1 MPTLTIPDFS
11 KIQRPTLADMPTLAD
26 LPTLDDLPKVD
37 VSKMDVG
44 KAVAEAATAVGLMQK
59 RRSRW
64 PFVVGAGIALA
75 VAGWAWM
82 NAEMIRERVSGAGAW
97 IGDRVGAIRENAD
110 LDESVAFTAAEPAP
124 SATDYPNGFG
134 APADMDGTS
143 GEDILALDEV
153 TAKA

>member
-1 MPTLTIPDFS
+1 MPTLTIPDLS
-11 KIQRPTLADMPTLAD
+11 KIELPTLADMPK
-26 LPTLDDLPKVD
+26 LDDLPKVD

-59 RRSRW
+59 PRSRW

-82 NAEMIRERVSGAGAW
+82 NAEMIRERLSGAGAW
-97 IGDRVGAIRENAD
+97 IGDRVGAIRDNAD
-110 LDESVAFTAAEPAP
+110 NDESIAFTAAEPAP
-124 SATDYPNGFG
+124 VVNDYPNGFG
-134 APADMDGTS
+134 APAEMHSTT